1 MSLLLR
7 SAAVRA
13 YDLLK
18 TRPGAPVRRSDARD
32 PAALDAVAV
41 RLNELVSAYRVGAH
55 DGGNGRT
62 YVFWHEVSGAV
73 QNGLFDDLIDRL

>member
-1 MSLLLR
+1 MSLPLR
-7 SAAVRA
+7 SAAIRA
-13 YDLLK
+13 YDMLK

-32 PAALDAVAV
+32 SAALDAVAA
-41 RLNELVSAYRVGAH
+41 RLGELIATYRVGGH
-55 DGGNGRT
+55 EGVNGRT